1 MPSSAPTVKAALVA
15 LMTSLY
21 DSPTL
26 VCWGPPTS
34 YQPADIVSVGG
45 QVVEFGAAPMA
56 PTRPREEIVQTAVT
70 FSSFTASEQQVA
82 TARAFELY
90 DVLADHFKTGPNE
103 TLGGSCRE
111 AFVSGLEVEEFVT
124 SPAVGSG
131 VMGRT
136 TAITATV
143 TTRTRI

>member
-1 MPSSAPTVKAALVA
+1 MPSSAPAVKAALMS
-15 LMTSLY
+15 LLESLY
-21 DSPTL
+21 DEPTL
-26 VCWGPPTS
+26 VCWGPPTT
-34 YQPADIVSVGG
+34 YQPSDIVSVGG

-56 PTRPREEIVQTAVT
+56 PTRPREEIVQTALT
-70 FSSFTASEQQVA
+70 FSSFTADTQQVA
-82 TARAFELY
+82 TLRAFEMY
-90 DVLADHFKTGPNE
+90 DVLADHFKTAPNE
-103 TLGGSCRE
+103 TLGGACRE
-111 AFVSGLEVEEFVT
+111 AIVSGFEVEEFVT

>member
-1 MPSSAPTVKAALVA
+1 MPSSAPGVKAALVT
-15 LMTSLY
+15 LLETLY
-21 DSPTL
+21 AGNAL
-26 VCWGPPTS
+26 VCWGPPATF
-34 YQPADIVSVGG
+34 QENDIVSAGG
-45 QVVEFGAAPMA
+45 QVIEFGAAPMSPA
-56 PTRPREEIVQTAVT
+56 RPREEIVQTLVT
-70 FSSFTASEQQVA
+70 FSSHTTDGQQAA
-82 TARAFELY
+82 TVRAFELY

>member
-1 MPSSAPTVKAALVA
+1 MPSSAPVVKARLVA
-15 LMTSLY
+15 LMESLF
-21 DSPTL
+21 DSLTL
-26 VCWGPPTS
+26 VCWGPPST
-34 YQPADIVSVGG
+34 YQPQDIVSVGG
-45 QVVEFGAAPMA
+45 QVIEFGAAPMA

-70 FSSFTASEQQVA
+70 FSSFTTDEQSVA
-82 TARAFELY
+82 TLRAFELY
-90 DVLADHFKTGPNE
+90 DVLADHFKTAPNE
-103 TLGGSCRE
+103 TLGGACRE
-111 AFVSGLEVEEFVT
+111 AIVSGFEVEEFVT

>member
-34 YQPADIVSVGG
+34 CQPADIVSVGG

-70 FSSFTASEQQVA
+70 FSSFTAGEQSTA

-103 TLGGSCRE
+103 TLGGACRE

-124 SPAVGSG
+124 SPAVGGG

>member
-15 LMTSLY
+15 LLESLY
-21 DSPTL
+21 TSPTL
-26 VCWGPPTS
+26 VCWGPPST
-34 YQPADIVSVGG
+34 YQPADIVSVGN

-56 PTRPREEIVQTAVT
+56 TTRPREEIVQTVVT
-70 FSSFTASEQQVA
+70 FSSFTADTQQAA
-82 TARAFELY
+82 TERAFELY

-103 TLGGSCRE
+103 TLGGACRE
-111 AFVSGLEVEEFVT
+111 ALMSGCEVEEFVT

>member
-15 LMTSLY
+15 LMRSLY
-21 DSPTL
+21 AEPTL

-82 TARAFELY
+82 TVRAFELY

-103 TLGGSCRE
+103 TLGGACRE

-124 SPAVGSG
+124 SPAVGGG

>member
-1 MPSSAPTVKAALVA
+1 MPSSAPTVKAALMA
-15 LMTSLY
+15 LLESLY
-21 DSPTL
+21 DEPTL
-26 VCWGPPTS
+26 VCWGPPTT
-34 YQPADIVSVGG
+34 YQPSDIVSVGG

-56 PTRPREEIVQTAVT
+56 PTRPREEIVQTALT
-70 FSSFTASEQQVA
+70 FSSFTADTQQVA
-82 TARAFELY
+82 TLRAFEMY
-90 DVLADHFKTGPNE
+90 DVLADHFKTAPNE
-103 TLGGSCRE
+103 TLGGACRE
-111 AFVSGLEVEEFVT
+111 AIVSGFEVEEFVT

>member
-15 LMTSLY
+15 LMRSLY
-21 DSPTL
+21 AEPTL

-45 QVVEFGAAPMA
+45 QVIEFGAAPMA
-56 PTRPREEIVQTAVT
+56 TTRPREEIVQTAVT
-70 FSSFTASEQQVA
+70 FSSFTASEQQAA
-82 TARAFELY
+82 TVRAFELY

-103 TLGGSCRE
+103 TLGGACRE

-124 SPAVGSG
+124 SAAVGSG